1 MKHARAWSSIAV
13 VGLLAG
19 ALPLL
24 AESSAVAAP
33 PPGGPT
39 VTQNLSAF
47 NGTHSGPDPVTVG
60 GDRPVY
66 YRFDAAKSVSLS
78 DLGLAGSATFTTT
91 VRADAGA
98 AAWTTDGELES
109 AGLAQV
115 VGGETFV
122 SNGQTFSGA
131 NPLGS
136 PSHDGDPIV
145 FAQYNGGGPGNPT
158 CANGKF
164 YVGGSWVFGSGT
176 ICQIA
181 NDSSDQTTPV
191 DGGAQRYTITI
202 HGDGTWTG
210 SVTPLDADGD
220 VVTSFNVPGVQ
231 TFSGTLPGNSSTQF
245 APVLRLRPGSSTGG
259 NWSYTISGSS
269 LTTTVAPV
277 HVVTGGDVSADGSS
291 GWALETLHSGNG
303 AFVPGTGTPPLG
315 TGSYHLKSN
324 VTGDKDFLHLTKVD
338 GVPLLGQHLT
348 DILGL
353 SFKSFASDGT
363 FSPYVN
369 IPVHSDLID
378 ANNDGIADGSQPGV
392 TGATGNA
399 TLVYEPTVP
408 GGSWGTNNTIS
419 DTAKWRL
426 TRTVVSGGVT
436 PLWTYK
442 TWADWEAL
450 LPGADREPDR
460 SATSSS
466 SSATRARSRGAAARA
481 GSTTSASSRRPRR
494 RRTTSKRALA
504 PARCPSTPP
513 ARRSPS
519 PLTAR
524 PT

>member
-1 MKHARAWSSIAV
+1 MRPDVQAHAPGGHTEGKRFVKHARAWSSIAV

-24 AESSAVAAP
+24 AESSAVASP
-33 PPGGPT
+33 PSGGPT

-47 NGTHSGPDPVTVG
+47 NGTHSGPDPVTVS

-98 AAWTTDGELES
+98 AAWTTDGELEA

-115 VGGETFV
+115 VGGETFM

-131 NPLGS
+131 NPLAS
-136 PSHDGDPIV
+136 PAHDGDPIV

-164 YVGGSWVFGSGT
+164 YVGTVWVFGSGD

-231 TFSGTLPGNSSTQF
+231 TFSGTLPGNASTQF

-269 LTTTVAPV
+269 LTTTVAPGPRR
-277 HVVTGGDVSADGSS
+277 HRRRRLGRR
-291 GWALETLHSGNG
+291 LER
-303 AFVPGTGTPPLG
+303 LG
-315 TGSYHLKSN
+315 TG
-324 VTGDKDFLHLTKVD
+324 
-338 GVPLLGQHLT
+338 
-348 DILGL
+348 
-353 SFKSFASDGT
+353 
-363 FSPYVN
+363 
-369 IPVHSDLID
+369 D
-378 ANNDGIADGSQPGV
+378 AAHRQR
-392 TGATGNA
+392 
-399 TLVYEPTVP
+399 LV
-408 GGSWGTNNTIS
+408 
-419 DTAKWRL
+419 
-426 TRTVVSGGVT
+426 
-436 PLWTYK
+436 
-442 TWADWEAL
+442 
-450 LPGADREPDR
+450 
-460 SATSSS
+460 
-466 SSATRARSRGAAARA
+466 RARDRYPSA
-481 GSTTSASSRRPRR
+481 GQR
-494 RRTTSKRALA
+494 LL
-504 PARCPSTPP
+504 
-513 ARRSPS
+513 SPEEQ
-519 PLTAR
+519 R
-524 PT
+524 HR